1 VPIGALWSDR
11 PTGRRISR
19 GPILALR
26 DEIPTFSTIGP
37 PGAHGPEL
45 ALPSPRKA
53 DTVAQRTIEMLIGR
67 LITDE
72 QFRREFLSDPE
83 QTLLGLRD
91 RGFEL
96 SRTEIAALVSTDP
109 SLWMRAA
116 EVIDPRLQKACLT
129 PESRIP

>member
-1 VPIGALWSDR
+1 M
-11 PTGRRISR
+11 
-19 GPILALR
+19 
-26 DEIPTFSTIGP
+26 
-37 PGAHGPEL
+37 
-45 ALPSPRKA
+45 
-53 DTVAQRTIEMLIGR
+53 AQRTIEMLIGR

-96 SRTEIAALVSTDP
+96 SRTEITALVNTDR

-116 EVIDPRLQKACLT
+116 EAIDPRLQKASLT
-129 PESRIP
+129 TELRIP

>member
-1 VPIGALWSDR
+1 MKSPRFRRSARVP
-11 PTGRRISR
+11 T
-19 GPILALR
+19 
-26 DEIPTFSTIGP
+26 
-37 PGAHGPEL
+37 HGPEL
-45 ALPSPRKA
+45 ALWPPRKA

-72 QFRREFLSDPE
+72 QFRREFLSEPE

-109 SLWMRAA
+109 SLWMRTA
-116 EVIDPRLQKACLT
+116 EAIDPRLQKACLT
-129 PESRIP
+129 IEPRIP